1 MLDFQSH
8 NVRSSIN
15 IFSLNIS
22 DNENTSINFEE
33 IEDFDFDFDF
43 DDDTNEP
50 SIPEQQK
57 EDSTNIL
64 NIDKNKGKTTSAVWE
79 YMYKKYDDTNKVVA
93 IICNLC
99 KKEYSSKTLMRLL
112 MDHIS
117 KEHKR
122 NISIK
127 QQTQLH
133 FVKNPY
139 GKFDAIRV
147 KDCTNATID
156 FVVGSQMP
164 FSIVESSW
172 FKKLCNVLA
181 ILTSNNKPE
190 VGSTQKLNW

>member
-1 MLDFQSH
+1 M
-8 NVRSSIN
+8 
-15 IFSLNIS
+15 S

-99 KKEYSSKTLMRLL
+99 KKEYSPK
-112 MDHIS
+112 IS
-117 KEHKR
+117 
-122 NISIK
+122 
-127 QQTQLH
+127 T
-133 FVKNPY
+133 
-139 GKFDAIRV
+139 
-147 KDCTNATID
+147 
-156 FVVGSQMP
+156 
-164 FSIVESSW
+164 
-172 FKKLCNVLA
+172 
-181 ILTSNNKPE
+181 
-190 VGSTQKLNW
+190 

>member
-1 MLDFQSH
+1 MVDFNRTMLDPQSTF
-8 NVRSSIN
+8 
-15 IFSLNIS
+15 FSLNMS
-22 DNENTSINFEE
+22 DNENTNINFEE

-64 NIDKNKGKTTSAVWE
+64 NINKNKGKTTSAVWE

-99 KKEYSSKTLMRLL
+99 KKEYSSKTSTRPL

-117 KEHKR
+117 KEHKH

-127 QQTQLH
+127 QQTRLH

-147 KDCTNATID
+147 KDCTSVTID
-156 FVVGSQMP
+156 FVVGSQM
-164 FSIVESSW
+164 
-172 FKKLCNVLA
+172 
-181 ILTSNNKPE
+181 
-190 VGSTQKLNW
+190 

>member
-8 NVRSSIN
+8 NIRSSIN
-15 IFSLNIS
+15 IFSLNMS

-99 KKEYSSKTLMRLL
+99 KKEYSPKTSMRPL
-112 MDHIS
+112 MDYIF
-117 KEHKR
+117 KEYKC

-127 QQTQLH
+127 QQT
-133 FVKNPY
+133 
-139 GKFDAIRV
+139 
-147 KDCTNATID
+147 
-156 FVVGSQMP
+156 
-164 FSIVESSW
+164 
-172 FKKLCNVLA
+172 
-181 ILTSNNKPE
+181 
-190 VGSTQKLNW
+190 